1 MNELINTDNED
12 IFSAVNDIEN
22 VYIKLGRELAIKELE
37 DKLIDSNAYS
47 TGVNYGNNLG
57 EEFGFYYGVATTF
70 EKELKNLDLDDN
82 NSRKNNNSNNKLLS
96 TTTQRRTRILHIIN
110 NLKSNIQ
117 QLLLEKPSNGDFDKK
132 IMDIKFL
139 YKKFSALLLI
149 KDKSILIFVNKNNS
163 TNNNDTNA
171 NIKNMNNNYND
182 NQKNNEGI
190 GSLDF

>member
-1 MNELINTDNED
+1 MNELINSDNED

-70 EKELKNLDLDDN
+70 EKELKNLDLADN

-110 NLKSNIQ
+110 NRKKS
-117 QLLLEKPSNGDFDKK
+117 KK
-132 IMDIKFL
+132 
-139 YKKFSALLLI
+139 
-149 KDKSILIFVNKNNS
+149 
-163 TNNNDTNA
+163 
-171 NIKNMNNNYND
+171 
-182 NQKNNEGI
+182 
-190 GSLDF
+190 